1 MPIQKKVQAESHEFY
16 KGSDGRKL
24 PEPDKEVSAVFDES
38 LNQDI
43 SRTVDEQG
51 NEQVLETPEDK
62 LPPVYI
68 NGEPN
73 FIIRGAYVPY
83 DDGRVIFQERLV
95 NQEIKKLDYLKR
107 LADHN
112 KRLKASADAAHAKAK
127 EAMDK
132 KREEENK
139 RLKEKHDKEMGG
151 IQTY

>member
-1 MPIQKKVQAESHEFY
+1 MPNPKRVQAESHELH
-16 KGSDGRKL
+16 KGLDDRKL
-24 PEPDKEVSAVFDES
+24 PEPDKETANAFDES
-38 LNQDI
+38 LHKDI
-43 SRTVDEQG
+43 SRTVDDQG

-68 NGEPN
+68 NGEPH

-83 DDGRVIFQERLV
+83 DDGRVIFQERLI
-95 NQEIKKLDYLKR
+95 NQEIKKLEYLRR

-112 KRLKASADAAHAKAK
+112 KRLKIFADGEHAKAK
-127 EAMDK
+127 AVIDK